1 MLSAAASRYAAFFRL
16 PDVKRLMVTVLIARM
31 PIGTVNLAMLL
42 HVHAITGSFTSAG
55 AAVGVC
61 LVASAITAP
70 IIGRWVDRRGARAV
84 LVATGCVY
92 PAALALVWA
101 ARPLALSVAGIFAC
115 TAFAGAFTPPIAVLT
130 RTMWRHR
137 FDDDHLRRTA
147 YALDSVL
154 IEFVFVA
161 GPALVAF
168 LLAVGSPAVAFGAAF
183 VFGTLAVPVF
193 AASPALRYLQREPHA
208 TRRLLGPLAD
218 TKLLR
223 VYAAIVLLAAA
234 LGLIEVGY
242 PGFATFAG
250 EPPLAGILLALN
262 AAGSA
267 VGGLVYGGL
276 HVAPP
281 LEAQLRRLLAL
292 VAAALALQ
300 ALVHTPLVLMAF
312 AFIAGISIAPTL
324 TVTSMLI
331 ASAAPARYATEAFTW
346 ASTSIVAGL
355 GAGNAAG
362 GALLQHFGPAPVFAA
377 SAAVAAV
384 AALGARLLPI
394 PSSQPSPP

>member
-16 PDVKRLMVTVLIARM
+16 PDVTRLMVTVLIARM

-42 HVHAITGSFTSAG
+42 HVHAITGSFASAG
-55 AAVGVC
+55 AAVGTC
-61 LVASAITAP
+61 LGASAVTAP
-70 IIGRWVDRRGARAV
+70 FMGRWVDRRGARAV
-84 LVATGCVY
+84 LAVTGIVY
-92 PAALALVWA
+92 PAALALIWA
-101 ARPLALSVAGIFAC
+101 AHPLVLSTAAILACAAG
-115 TAFAGAFTPPIAVLT
+115 AGAFTPPIAVLT

-137 FDDDHLRRTA
+137 FADAHQLRTA

-161 GPALVAF
+161 GPALVAV

-183 VFGTLAVPVF
+183 VFGTLAVPAF
-193 AASPALRYLQREPHA
+193 ATSPAPRYLQRGPHA

-218 TKLLR
+218 AKLVG

-250 EPPLAGILLALN
+250 RPALAGILLALN

-267 VGGLVYGGL
+267 AGGLVYGGL
-276 HVAPP
+276 HIALP
-281 LEAQLRRLLAL
+281 LAAQLRRLLAL
-292 VAAALALQ
+292 VATALALQ
-300 ALVHTPLVLMAF
+300 ALVHAPFVLMAF
-312 AFIAGISIAPTL
+312 AFVAGIAIAPTL
-324 TVTSMLI
+324 TVTTMLI
-331 ASAAPARYATEAFTW
+331 ASRAPARYATEAFTW

-362 GALLQHFGPAPVFAA
+362 GVLLQHFGPAAVFAA
-377 SAAVAAV
+377 SAAVAAA
-384 AALGARLLPI
+384 AALGARLLRN
-394 PSSQPSPP
+394 